1 METNK
6 NHTPTPWVANNT
18 SIVDHNNNTIGF
30 MHFTPNKTNGFIGAK
45 HNAEFIV
52 TACNS
57 YQSLIEQ
64 TAKLQADKDKLAL
77 MLERIHL
84 MFLNRDM
91 RETSAVIKQT
101 LSECGY

>member
-1 METNK
+1 METK
-6 NHTPTPWVANNT
+6 TPEQILNT
-18 SIVDHNNNTIGF
+18 VIDSGVTILTREECLQA
-30 MHFTPNKTNGFIGAK
+30 METYA
-45 HNAEFIV
+45 
-52 TACNS
+52 
-57 YQSLIEQ
+57 QQQ
-64 TAKLQADKDKLAL
+64 TTKLQADKDKLAL